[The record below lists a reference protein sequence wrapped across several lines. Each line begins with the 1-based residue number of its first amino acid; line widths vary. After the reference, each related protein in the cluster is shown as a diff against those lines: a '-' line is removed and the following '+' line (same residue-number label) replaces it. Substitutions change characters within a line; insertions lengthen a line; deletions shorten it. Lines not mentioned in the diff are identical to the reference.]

1 MKHSNIPVIAIDGP
15 AASGKGTIAGRVA
28 KALGFHYLD
37 SGALY
42 RLATLAA
49 LKAGISLDD
58 AQALEFTA
66 SRLAPVFEAGRI
78 LLDGADVTQAIRSE
92 AVSAA
97 TSKVAAV
104 PGVRRALFELQRRAA
119 RAPGLV
125 ADGRDMGT
133 VVFPEA
139 PLKVFMTASARV
151 RAERRY
157 RQLLERGEKADLNM
171 LTADL
176 EARDR
181 RDRERASAPLKPADD
196 ARLLDTSAMG
206 IEEVVGKV
214 LEWWDECR

>member
-78 LLDGADVTQAIRSE
+78 LLDGEDVTQAIRSE

-104 PGVRRALFELQRRAA
+104 PGVRRALFELQRRA
-119 RAPGLV
+119 V
-125 ADGRDMGT
+125 
-133 VVFPEA
+133 PEA
-139 PLKVFMTASARV
+139 PLKVFMTASAHV